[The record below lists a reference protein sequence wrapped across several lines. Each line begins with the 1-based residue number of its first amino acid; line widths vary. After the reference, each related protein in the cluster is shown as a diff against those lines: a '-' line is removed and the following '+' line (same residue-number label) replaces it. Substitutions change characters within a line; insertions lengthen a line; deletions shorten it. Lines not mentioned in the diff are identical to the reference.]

1 MYLHLGQNEIIP
13 QRRIIGIFDL
23 DNASWSHLTRSFV
36 ERAEREGRVAAL
48 GDDLP
53 RSFVLAEDREGRP
66 TVYLTPL
73 SPAALAARS
82 SPVRP
87 TSPMAAR
94 SPGTGWSRKLDASAI
109 TAARSTAGSSSS
121 NPPTPFI

>member
-1 MYLHLGQNEIIP
+1 MYLHLGQNVMIRK
-13 QRRIIGIFDL
+13 QDVIGIFDL
-23 DNASWSHLTRSFV
+23 DNTTWSFRTRRFLD
-36 ERAEREGRVAAL
+36 RAEREGRVSAL

-82 SPVRP
+82 SRDVPV
-87 TSPMAAR
+87 
-94 SPGTGWSRKLDASAI
+94 
-109 TAARSTAGSSSS
+109 
-121 NPPTPFI
+121 